1 MIVQT
6 WLDVLQQSFNEL
18 TAGVIAFIPNLVFAI
33 VIFVIGWVIG
43 SIVAKLISQGIKALR
58 VDQAL
63 RSAGVDDV
71 VSRAGWKLDSG
82 AFIGALVQ
90 WFIIVIF
97 LVASLE
103 VLGLTQVTVFLQQ
116 VVLLYLPQVIV
127 AALILVVAAV
137 VADMAGRI
145 ITGGAQAA
153 GVSSANLAGTVAR
166 YAIWIF
172 AILTAL
178 GQLGVASP
186 FVQTLFTGV
195 VVALSLAFGLSFGL
209 GGQEAAARTIERIRS
224 EIKK

>member
-6 WLDVLQQSFNEL
+6 WLEVFQQVFQQLKEGIIS
-18 TAGVIAFIPNLVFAI
+18 FIPNLVFAV

-43 SIVAKLISQGIKALR
+43 SLVAKLIAQGIKALR

-63 RSAGVDDV
+63 KAAGVDDV
-71 VSRAGWKLDSG
+71 VSSAGFKLDSG

-90 WFIIVIF
+90 WFIIVLF

-103 VLGLTQVTVFLQQ
+103 VLGLTQVTIFLQQ

-137 VADMAGRI
+137 VADVAGRI
-145 ITGGAQAA
+145 ITGGAMAA

-172 AILTAL
+172 AVLTAL
-178 GQLGVASP
+178 GQLGVATP
-186 FVQTLFTGV
+186 FVQTLFTGI
-195 VVALSLAFGLSFGL
+195 VVALSLAFGLAFGL
-209 GGQEAAARTIERIRS
+209 GGQDAAARVIEKIRS